1 MISQL
6 SLTYFNDKIYFSC
19 FFFFFQ
25 VVPIRVVDDTTTAT
39 AATAAA
45 ATTTMGNFGRD
56 GMVSAAVSRLVACG
70 LLQPGQGMN
79 DVVVASLT
87 LNEKLLRVTNLFKML
102 MAVVGR
108 NEVTGEVEALMLGV
122 EIVHRCLEKEQQEEK
137 ICMKVD
143 LKETIVL
150 LFYLLDAL
158 TNLFSFFFLL
168 LSSSFSCKRH
178 TEQSWKQGN
187 KIGGAVTG

>member
-1 MISQL
+1 
-6 SLTYFNDKIYFSC
+6 
-19 FFFFFQ
+19 
-25 VVPIRVVDDTTTAT
+25 
-39 AATAAA
+39 
-45 ATTTMGNFGRD
+45 
-56 GMVSAAVSRLVACG
+56 MVSAAVSRLVACG

-122 EIVHRCLEKEQQEEK
+122 EIVHRCFEKEQQEEK

-143 LKETIVL
+143 LKEKIVL

-158 TNLFSFFFLL
+158 TNLFSFFLLL
-168 LSSSFSCKRH
+168 LSSFFFFLLQKKYRTVMETRKQNRRSSNGVGGNDEDDNENVRNVTLYRAGSVASLSH
-178 TEQSWKQGN
+178 TLHILKHELLQ
-187 KIGGAVTG
+187 